1 MPGEGSGRKR
11 RSASGGDAA
20 GASPMPGPAAPAKRP
35 PRRSNAGPS
44 GPAQAPDAA
53 EERLAVVGVDIGHH
67 GTGWGY
73 AWKSDFE
80 PDENIR
86 AFTLTGKSLTVSKE
100 PTCILLDENDQFV
113 AFGDDARDRA
123 HAPGQDLSKIKFFEN
138 FKMLLM
144 KRSEPTAVPDIGT
157 DKTPVPVRILLQGML
172 SVVFRAAQKRLRE
185 TVGPGTV
192 GPVR

>member
-53 EERLAVVGVDIGHH
+53 EERLAVVGVDIGHN
-67 GTGWGY
+67 GTGWAY
-73 AWKSDFE
+73 AWKSGFE
-80 PDENIR
+80 SDENIR
-86 AFTLTGKSLTVSKE
+86 AFALTGQSSLTANKE
-100 PTCILLDENDQFV
+100 PTCVLLDENDQFV

-157 DKTPVPVRILLQGML
+157 DKSPVLVRILLQVIL
-172 SVVFRAAQKRLRE
+172 SVVFKAAWKRLRE
-185 TVGPGTV
+185 TPGPTV
-192 GPVR
+192 R

>member
-20 GASPMPGPAAPAKRP
+20 GASPMPRPAAPAKRP

-67 GTGWGY
+67 GTGWAY
-73 AWKSDFE
+73 AWKSGFE
-80 PDENIR
+80 SDENIR
-86 AFTLTGKSLTVSKE
+86 AFALTGQSSLTANKE
-100 PTCILLDENDQFV
+100 PTCVLLDENDQFV

-138 FKMLLM
+138 FKMKLKGM
-144 KRSEPTAVPDIGT
+144 TSSEPTAVPDIGT
-157 DKTPVPVRILLQGML
+157 DKSPVLVRILLQVIL
-172 SVVFRAAQKRLRE
+172 SVVFKAAWKRLRE
-185 TVGPGTV
+185 TPGPTV
-192 GPVR
+192 R